1 MGYYNIGRRSKKWW
15 KRVFAYLLEV
25 SLLNAYVLQKFCNDR
40 IKEQDYL
47 AFRLALAVELVGN
60 SCRRSLGGRPRS
72 MEHAQC
78 LRLANTQDHLPEC
91 VPFKRDCFVCAK
103 VREKK
108 KLSRQQ
114 YRHESCVKCNTCG
127 CSLCLTKDRNCY
139 KIYHTKVDYC

>member
-1 MGYYNIGRRSKKWW
+1 MRNRSRRPAYGLGRRSKKWW

-25 SLLNAYVLQKFCNDR
+25 SLLNAYVLQKFRSDK

-72 MEHAQC
+72 MEHSQC
-78 LRLANTQDHLPEC
+78 LRLNNTQDHLPEC

-108 KLSRQQ
+108 KCTRQQ
-114 YRHESCVKCNTCG
+114 
-127 CSLCLTKDRNCY
+127 
-139 KIYHTKVDYC
+139 